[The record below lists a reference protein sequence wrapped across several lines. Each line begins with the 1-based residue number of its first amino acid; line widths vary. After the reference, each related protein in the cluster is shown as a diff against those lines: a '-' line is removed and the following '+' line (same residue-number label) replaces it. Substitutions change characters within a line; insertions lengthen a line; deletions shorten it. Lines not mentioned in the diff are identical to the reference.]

1 MFAVTRTKTTTGHGS
16 PWLVAVTTAC
26 MALVASVTRGGPVAE
41 AGLGTVKL
49 TPAPD
54 RVLVTIGGEP
64 FTEYLFDG
72 PDRGKPVLAPMLGPG
87 GVRFNR
93 SWPLGPDVP
102 GEPHDHPH
110 HECMWFAHGDVNGHD
125 FWQGKDGARIVHAG
139 FERIAGDTIVT
150 RCRWLAGD
158 GSEVCSDVRTIT
170 FGGSDRERTVD
181 VAIAITASAG
191 PVVFGDT
198 KEGTM
203 AFRVRP
209 ELTLPRA
216 DHAAATGHYLN
227 SAGERDAAVWGK
239 PASWVHLQGQVEGRT
254 VGVACFD
261 HPTNHRHPTTW
272 HARDY
277 GLFAANPFGLHDFTG
292 APAGSGRLELEPGK
306 SLGLRYRWVFHE
318 GDVVAAGIEA
328 RFAAW
333 AAAAAER

>member
-1 MFAVTRTKTTTGHGS
+1 
-16 PWLVAVTTAC
+16 VAVATAC
-26 MALVASVTRGGPVAE
+26 GALLSAAARGGSVSE
-41 AGLGTVKL
+41 APSGTVQL
-49 TPAPD
+49 TPASD
-54 RVLVTIGGEP
+54 RVLVTIDGEP
-64 FTEYLFDG
+64 FTEYLFAG
-72 PDRGKPVLAPMLGPG
+72 PDRRKPVLAPILGPG

-93 SWPLGPDVP
+93 SWPLGPDEP

-125 FWQGKDGARIVHAG
+125 FWQGKGGARIVHAG
-139 FERIAGDTIVT
+139 FDRIAGNTIET

-158 GSEVCSDVRTIT
+158 GSEVCSDRRTIT
-170 FGGSDRERTVD
+170 FGGSAHERTVD
-181 VAIAITASAG
+181 VAIAIMASAG

-216 DHAAATGHYLN
+216 DEAVASGHYLN
-227 SAGERDAAVWGK
+227 SAGNRDADVWGK
-239 PASWVHLQGQVEGRT
+239 PASWVHLQGEVDGRT

-261 HPTNHRHPTTW
+261 HPTNLRHPTTW

-292 APAGSGRLELEPGK
+292 AAAGSGRLELRPGE
-306 SLGLRYRWVFHE
+306 SLGLRYRWVFHDRE
-318 GDVVAAGIEA
+318 ADAASVEA
-328 RFAAW
+328 RFVAW
-333 AAAAAER
+333 VAGNAER